1 MSPRPRLVFA
11 ADDDPDDRVLATEA
25 WERAG
30 ASHPL
35 VFCHG
40 GDELLENLE
49 RSWDTEEHPSLLILD
64 LNMPGLDGRELLRK
78 LRADPR
84 FVALPTIVL
93 TTSSSDEDIQLCY
106 RLGANS
112 YVVKPTEF
120 EDLVGIFRALS
131 SFWLEVAEVPPAGP
145 ADDP

>member
-1 MSPRPRLVFA
+1 MKAKHPPRILIIEDDRRLLGAIVERLEMAGYECVFA
-11 ADDDPDDRVLATEA
+11 GR
-25 WERAG
+25 
-30 ASHPL
+30 
-35 VFCHG
+35 
-40 GDELLENLE
+40 GDEGL
-49 RSWDTEEHPSLLILD
+49 TEYSHTEIDLIITD